1 MSSSPNTPVSGKLSD
16 ESDVDYYKVTLDS
29 AAQFS
34 LCLEHALPDDLKRR
48 RHALDGDLLSL

>member
-1 MSSSPNTPVSGKLSD
+1 MSCSQHARFGKLSD

-34 LCLEHALPDDLKRR
+34 LCLEHALPDDLSSSGTPGR
-48 RHALDGDLLSL
+48 